1 MYHYEDQKNFRR
13 LVLKRTVFFFLQ
25 KIIHSTSLH
34 SINGI

>member
-13 LVLKRTVFFFLQ
+13 LVLKRTVFFLQ